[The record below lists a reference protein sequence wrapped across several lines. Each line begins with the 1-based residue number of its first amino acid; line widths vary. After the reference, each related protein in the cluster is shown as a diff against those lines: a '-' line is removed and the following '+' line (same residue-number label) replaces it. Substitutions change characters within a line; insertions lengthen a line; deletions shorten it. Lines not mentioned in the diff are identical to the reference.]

1 MSRYKKKHQRK
12 HSKKIKKTQKKT
24 HRKNTHKTNTTH
36 KTHNTQSQHNIKY
49 SQEVESRLLSASNNI
64 KLYKND
70 NGTRL
75 LLMPNKNDSST
86 ASIYFYF
93 KVGSKYEPIEL
104 NGISHFIEH
113 LVYKGSRKLKSY
125 MQITKPLDAA
135 GISFNAYTSKNITA
149 YYYKFLSSKENMDL
163 ICKITSDIIFHSLM
177 RQSDIDVEREVVI
190 QEYNDDL
197 DDIDEF
203 IDEELEKVIFGKHP
217 LAYSIIGDLKSLHN
231 IKRSNILEYYK
242 KFYTPDNL
250 LIGISGNI
258 NPEYINILNKYLGE
272 FKDVDINSQGVTT
285 LIPFLDPVD
294 ESDKESGKTKDNK
307 FIVKCYPKSLKQDYI
322 HIIFKTKGYFDTVN
336 NNKYKLIGNILGGN
350 MSSRF
355 FIEIREKLGLVYS
368 IKCGLNNYEEVGY
381 FDIYMQ
387 NEAKDTNKCIETVLK
402 ELNKFKKDGAKLK
415 ELQENIKNYCDTFL
429 TGFDDIDNE
438 NEYYS
443 KQVLFNKP
451 IETIKDRIE
460 SIRNITNEDLK
471 VSSCELFDYNKM
483 IIVCFGRSNKKQIEN
498 IIRKY
503 N

>member
-24 HRKNTHKTNTTH
+24 HYKNTHKTH
-36 KTHNTQSQHNIKY
+36 KTHKTQSQHNIKY

-70 NGTRL
+70 QGTRL
-75 LLMPNKNDSST
+75 LLMPNKNDSLT

-135 GISFNAYTSKNITA
+135 GISFNAYTSKTITA

-163 ICKITSDIIFHSLM
+163 ICKITSDVIFHSLM

-203 IDEELEKVIFGKHP
+203 IDEELEKVIFDKHP

-272 FKDVDINSQGVTT
+272 FKEADINSRGVTT
-285 LIPFLDPVD
+285 LIPFSDPVS
-294 ESDKESGKTKDNK
+294 EDKYV
-307 FIVKCYPKSLKQDYI
+307 VKCYPKSLKQDYI
-322 HIIFKTKGYFDTVN
+322 HIVFKTKGYFDTIN
-336 NNKYKLIGNILGGN
+336 NNKYKLISNILGGN

-355 FIEIREKLGLVYS
+355 FIEIREKLGLVY
-368 IKCGLNNYEEVGY
+368 
-381 FDIYMQ
+381 
-387 NEAKDTNKCIETVLK
+387 
-402 ELNKFKKDGAKLK
+402 
-415 ELQENIKNYCDTFL
+415 
-429 TGFDDIDNE
+429 
-438 NEYYS
+438 
-443 KQVLFNKP
+443 
-451 IETIKDRIE
+451 
-460 SIRNITNEDLK
+460 
-471 VSSCELFDYNKM
+471 
-483 IIVCFGRSNKKQIEN
+483 
-498 IIRKY
+498 
-503 N
+503 